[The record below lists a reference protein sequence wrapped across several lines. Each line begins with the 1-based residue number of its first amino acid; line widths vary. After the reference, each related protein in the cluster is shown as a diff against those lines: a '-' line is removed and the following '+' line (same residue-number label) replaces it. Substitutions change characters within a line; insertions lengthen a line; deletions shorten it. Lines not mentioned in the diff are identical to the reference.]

1 MGQKSSIKKL
11 PKEVQQR
18 LQDLYEADAT
28 LDDIHDAL
36 VDFLEQMDGD
46 WQPPSRSAIHRDR
59 RNYEATAAKMREA
72 REMAQAVATEIGEI
86 PEDKT
91 GQLLVDMLR
100 TLIFKVLQSKVEGED
115 PDVSPQDFMFL
126 GRTLR
131 DVASAS
137 QITTRQAK
145 EIRNETASEAAKR
158 AEKTAAERG
167 LTKETA
173 DAIKKNI
180 LGIREEA

>member
-11 PKEVQQR
+11 PQEVQQK
-18 LQDLYEADAT
+18 LKELYEADAT
-28 LDDIHDAL
+28 LDDIHEAI
-36 VDFLEQMDGD
+36 VDFLEEMDGA

-59 RNYEATAAKMREA
+59 QNYEATAAKMREA
-72 REMAQAVATEIGEI
+72 REMAQAVATELGEI

-91 GQLLVDMLR
+91 GQLLIDMLR
-100 TLIFKVLQSKVEGED
+100 TLIFKVLQNKVEGED
-115 PDVSPQDFMFL
+115 PDVSAQDFMFL
-126 GRTLR
+126 GRALK

-145 EIRNETASEAAKR
+145 EIRDDTASEAAER
-158 AEKTAAERG
+158 AAKTAAERG

-173 DAIKKNI
+173 EAIKKNI
-180 LGIREEA
+180 LGIREEE